1 MRDEKKKRNN
11 RSSSQFSGKQF
22 SKENRSEWS
31 SNNARFITFQKGF
44 WAWPLPKKLGKTQ
57 HRTDA
62 RKLRVSWEKSV
73 KLTLCSAR
81 QQTNPKSNIFSSTL
95 LTLEGEVW
103 TLEWNKWDFVTSTQ
117 LWKIECNLTWKTC
130 NYWLDLTHS
139 HTKSLIFFPA
149 FSFLMGFWTKYGRLK

>member
-22 SKENRSEWS
+22 SKENHSEWS

-117 LWKIECNLTWKTC
+117 LWKIECNLTWKHATID
-130 NYWLDLTHS
+130 WTSLTVTLK
-139 HTKSLIFFPA
+139 TKKSNFCPA
-149 FSFLMGFWTKYGRLK
+149 FSFLMEFWT